1 MKMKVGQIISI
12 IDELKENEVNE
23 EIKLYWLNEVEGRI
37 CSELFKM
44 GAGEIK
50 ALVSL
55 GDDVLAPEPYTRMYV
70 LYLEAMLAFSKGDF
84 DAYFK
89 INGEFEKA
97 FSEYSRYV
105 IRNRA

>member
-1 MKMKVGQIISI
+1 MKIGQIISI

-23 EIKLYWLNEVEGRI
+23 EIKLFWLNEVEGRI
-37 CSELFKM
+37 VSEIFKR
-44 GAGEIK
+44 GTNEIK
-50 ALVSL
+50 TLVSL
-55 GDDVLAPEPYTRMYV
+55 GDELSAPEPYSRLYV
-70 LYLEAMLAFSKGDF
+70 LYLEAMLSFSKGDF

-105 IRNRA
+105 IRSRA